1 MNRERVD
8 RTVHTPR
15 SRFQG
20 LHLMLLLITCLL
32 ASQVLTAH
40 EGAL

>member
-15 SRFQG
+15 SRALG
-20 LHLMLLLITCLL
+20 MHLMLLLITC
-32 ASQVLTAH
+32 
-40 EGAL
+40 